1 MAPVTERA
9 LAAGRQSALYTIIV
23 VERGTGTCHVDAGG
37 YELTAPTVLFATPLQ
52 VVRLAVTGLRATEI
66 QFHGDF
72 YCIELHKEEVACNG
86 LLFNNGY
93 DVPSIA
99 PAPDEMAEL
108 TRITADLQRELD
120 ATAPSSA
127 VLTAYLQLFLARA
140 SHIKSK
146 SVAMHPPRDP
156 VMVQFRALLERH
168 VRDNLKPSDYASR
181 LHLTGGA
188 FARRCKRVY
197 GKTPS
202 ALIQE
207 RTILE
212 AKKLLHLTRAPI
224 KEIAFAVGF
233 SDEHY
238 FSRFF
243 KKLTRVSPQQ
253 FRDQA
258 GISIVA
264 DLSTRRPDLSMGD
277 RADPY

>member
-1 MAPVTERA
+1 MAPVAGRS
-9 LAAGRQSALYTIIV
+9 LATGRQSALYTIVV
-23 VERGTGTCHVDAGG
+23 VESGAGTCHVDAGS

-52 VVRLAVTGLRATEI
+52 IVRLAVRGLRATEL

-86 LLFNNGY
+86 VLFNNGY
-93 DVPSIA
+93 YVPWIA
-99 PAPDEMAEL
+99 PSPDEMAEL
-108 TRITADLQRELD
+108 TRITADIQRELD
-120 ATAPSSA
+120 AAAPSPA

-140 SHIKSK
+140 SHIKGQTL
-146 SVAMHPPRDP
+146 AMHPPRDP

-224 KEIAFAVGF
+224 KQIAVAVGF
-233 SDEHY
+233 TDEHY
-238 FSRFF
+238 FSSFF
-243 KKLTRVSPQQ
+243 KKLTRVSPQR
-253 FRDQA
+253 FRDQT

-264 DLSTRRPDLSMGD
+264 DLSTQRPDLSMGG
-277 RADPY
+277 RAEAA